1 MSAVNSPTKRTLSS
15 PVSDSPPATAS
26 LPSPSA
32 FDIIPALYTLL
43 ARLLPTATSSD
54 PPLEPQHLAIEAS
67 TVKIKLQKAL
77 AAVEALPDMDRT
89 LEQQQSEIRE
99 LEEHI
104 RRQQQMLAALAAQA
118 RDASG
123 GEQMIID

>member
-1 MSAVNSPTKRTLSS
+1 MSADGSPNKHTLSS
-15 PVSDSPPATAS
+15 PASDSHLRTTS
-26 LPSPSA
+26 LPSPST

-77 AAVEALPDMDRT
+77 AAAEALPGMDRT
-89 LEQQQSEIRE
+89 LEQQELEIRE
-99 LEEHI
+99 LEERI
-104 RRQQQMLAALAAQA
+104 KRQHQMLAALAEQA
-118 RDASG
+118 REASG
-123 GEQMIID
+123 EDQMAIG